1 MKRDLKVVLVTLLV
15 ALMTLQTG
23 TVLGQKKNESKPL
36 TWNFADTDIAKV
48 IEAVAEFTGKNF
60 DIDPKVQ
67 GKVNLVMTT
76 DVPPELAYEI
86 LEAILASRGFA
97 LVPVV
102 GGNLV
107 RVIPA
112 PDAVTA
118 PIPTTVGKAA
128 PGEAYENLITQVLP
142 VQFAQ
147 ATDLGAVLDQLKSQ
161 VGRIQAYAP
170 ANLLI
175 ITDRASQ
182 VKRLADIVD
191 TIDVP
196 GFEEQWE
203 IIPLKYQS
211 ADLLAQEI
219 LEVLS
224 EEASALAAG
233 QRTAAPAAPVP
244 RPRTIVRRTPEAAE
258 IVGAPRTALRIIA
271 DTWTNSLIVVA
282 IESMMVKVKTL
293 IAQLDVPTAFE
304 EGNVH
309 VYEVKNADV
318 EEIQSAL
325 GELVSTGG
333 AAAARQPGQPPA
345 ASGQVEAFE
354 KEVRISIFKPTN
366 RLIITASPRDWTV
379 IQGLLEQLDMPE
391 RQVYVEAVIMEVTIS
406 DDVTVGVDLA
416 AIDEDDFI
424 AASTYGDLANLL
436 IQGPLGFTG
445 GLAGVV
451 DGDMAITDPLTGE
464 TIVVPKI
471 PALLTAI
478 QTVTDLDI
486 LAAPALV
493 TTDNTEA
500 EIHVGQDV
508 PFISGSARPL
518 AQEAIS
524 PTIYSSV
531 NREKVGITLTV
542 EPQISE
548 GDYVKLKVQVTVSDT
563 IASDVGIDPNIAGPT
578 LSVAEVTN
586 TAIIRDGYMGII
598 GGLIR
603 QKKSQSRSQV
613 PILGDI
619 PILGWFF
626 GKRGTVNE
634 KRNLVV
640 ILTPHIVRE
649 SEDLDA
655 LTRKHQEEYEQ
666 GKWQMRQ
673 ELNFWRRAFKKEKLD
688 KR

>member
-1 MKRDLKVVLVTLLV
+1 MK
-15 ALMTLQTG
+15 
-23 TVLGQKKNESKPL
+23 
-36 TWNFADTDIAKV
+36 
-48 IEAVAEFTGKNF
+48 
-60 DIDPKVQ
+60 
-67 GKVNLVMTT
+67 
-76 DVPPELAYEI
+76 
-86 LEAILASRGFA
+86 
-97 LVPVV
+97 
-102 GGNLV
+102 
-107 RVIPA
+107 
-112 PDAVTA
+112 
-118 PIPTTVGKAA
+118 
-128 PGEAYENLITQVLP
+128 
-142 VQFAQ
+142 
-147 ATDLGAVLDQLKSQ
+147 
-161 VGRIQAYAP
+161 
-170 ANLLI
+170 
-175 ITDRASQ
+175 
-182 VKRLADIVD
+182 ADIERG
-191 TIDVP
+191 I
-196 GFEEQWE
+196 
-203 IIPLKYQS
+203 
-211 ADLLAQEI
+211 
-219 LEVLS
+219 
-224 EEASALAAG
+224 
-233 QRTAAPAAPVP
+233 R
-244 RPRTIVRRTPEAAE
+244 
-258 IVGAPRTALRIIA
+258 
-271 DTWTNSLIVVA
+271 
-282 IESMMVKVKTL
+282 ESIRVK
-293 IAQLDVPTAFE
+293 E
-304 EGNVH
+304 
-309 VYEVKNADV
+309 
-318 EEIQSAL
+318 
-325 GELVSTGG
+325 
-333 AAAARQPGQPPA
+333 
-345 ASGQVEAFE
+345 
-354 KEVRISIFKPTN
+354 
-366 RLIITASPRDWTV
+366 
-379 IQGLLEQLDMPE
+379 GLLEQLDMPE

>member
-1 MKRDLKVVLVTLLV
+1 MRTYLKVVLVTLLV
-15 ALMTLQTG
+15 GLITMQTG
-23 TVLGQKKNESKPL
+23 TVVAQKKNQPKPL
-36 TWNFADTDIAKV
+36 TWNFVDTDIAKV

-67 GKVNLVMTT
+67 GKVNLVMVTEI
-76 DVPPELAYEI
+76 PPDLAYEI
-86 LEAILASRGFA
+86 LEAILGSRGFA

-102 GGNLV
+102 GGNLI
-107 RVIPA
+107 RVVPA
-112 PDAVTA
+112 TDAVTA
-118 PIPTTVGKAA
+118 PIPTAVGKEA
-128 PGEAYENLITQVLP
+128 PAVAYENLITQVLP

-147 ATDLGAVLDQLKSQ
+147 ATDLASVIEPLKSQ

-175 ITDRASQ
+175 ITERASQ
-182 VKRLADIVD
+182 VKRLVDIVD

-203 IIPLKYQS
+203 IIQLKYQS

-219 LEVLS
+219 LDVLS
-224 EEASALAAG
+224 EEATALAAG
-233 QRTAAPAAPVP
+233 QRVATPAAPVP
-244 RPRTIVRRTPEAAE
+244 RPRTIVRGTPQAAE
-258 IVGAPRTALRIIA
+258 IVGAPRTPLRIIA

-282 IESMMVKVKTL
+282 VESMMVKVKKL
-293 IAQLDVPTAFE
+293 IAELDVPTRFE

-309 VYEVKNADV
+309 VYNVRNANA
-318 EEIQSAL
+318 EEIQKALESLISATA
-325 GELVSTGG
+325 G
-333 AAAARQPGQPPA
+333 AARQPGQPA
-345 ASGQVEAFE
+345 AVPGQVEAFE
-354 KEVRISIFKPTN
+354 KEVRISIYKPTN
-366 RLIITASPRDWTV
+366 KLIITASPRDWNV
-379 IQGLLEQLDMPE
+379 LAALLEQLDVPE
-391 RQVYVEAVIMEVTIS
+391 RQVYVEAVIMEVTIT

-424 AASTYGDLANLL
+424 AASTYGNLANL
-436 IQGPLGFTG
+436 ITRGPLAFTG

-451 DGDMAITDPLTGE
+451 DGDMEITNPTTGE
-464 TIVVPKI
+464 TIIVPKI

-508 PFISGSARPL
+508 PFIMGTARPL

-524 PTIYSSV
+524 PTIFSSV
-531 NREKVGITLTV
+531 SRQKVGITLTV

-548 GDYVKLKVQVTVSDT
+548 GDYVKLKVKVTVSDT
-563 IASDVGIDPNIAGPT
+563 IKSDVGIDPNISGPT
-578 LSVAEVTN
+578 LSIAEVTN

-603 QKKSQSRSQV
+603 QKSARTRSQV

-626 GKRGTVNE
+626 GTRGRLEE

-649 SEDLDA
+649 SDDLDA
-655 LTRKHQEEYEQ
+655 LTRKHREEYEQ

-673 ELNFWRRAFKKEKLD
+673 ELNFWRRVFKKEKLD